1 MDSSLSESAFA
12 TPAALQVRSVAD
24 APRLILSR
32 QVQQQKNVGANS
44 TSQTNGSKHC
54 AAVAAAVAAAL
65 PAVSKRK
72 AKVRSKRII
81 GLTSTAAAASS
92 TAECAWRKFGSDWG
106 VHKFGGA
113 SLNDASLYKTCGDL
127 LISQS
132 KEAGDI
138 PTAAIVSAAGGMT
151 DALVSVMT
159 AAVDDQADAHQKLQA
174 AVDRQKGILLE
185 LVPGKPELT
194 DAVIANFAK
203 DQEGVKAMLMAAAQM
218 RGVPPQMLELVAGLG
233 EVWSAQTLAAYLKST
248 GVPSEWVDARDCL
261 IVPDGSSSLGE
272 KGQAMDTIEPLWDT
286 TTNKLQAWWEQTFD
300 GKEASAPYLVITG
313 FICTTVSGRPSTLK
327 RSGSDYS
334 ATIFAKI
341 LGASAVTFWKNVNG
355 VYTADPRRVKE
366 AFPIANMT
374 FDEAMELAYFG
385 GQVLHPSA
393 MVPCIE
399 KRIPVLVRN
408 VFDPSHP
415 GTRVYGRGDALL
427 KWDDQDDIK
436 DDVQMP
442 VTAITSIEKIS
453 LVTIAGTSFLG
464 THGVAKRMMEAL
476 SSAGVNVILTS
487 QGSSEHSITVAVD
500 AGEGQRALDS
510 ITSAFELEIARNAE
524 TRATKKDGLSIIA
537 VIGEGMKNTTGIS
550 GRFFNALGRA
560 KVNVAAIA
568 QGSSER
574 NISAVVERADLSR
587 ALRAAHA
594 GFTLSSTA
602 VTVGIIGT
610 GMVGTQLIQQL
621 ANFASCPGRN
631 KDMPAMAEV
640 NYLNIE
646 TSAVCDMNKMLLA
659 EKAIPLGAFG
669 TDSYQEGA
677 GGSFFNI
684 ESWGKSLQEKGQKP
698 EDVLKVNAEI
708 SDTDIDAMINF
719 LDNKDVP
726 HKVIIDCTASDE
738 VASKYSSW
746 LRRGLHIISPNKR
759 AGAGPLA
766 RYQAILK
773 EVGMGRGQ
781 WHYESTVGAQLPV
794 ISLVRDILVTGDK
807 VSQISGILSGSLSF
821 IFNTLDREPDM
832 AFSEAVELAQQ
843 RGLTEPDPE
852 QDLSGKDTARKGLI
866 LARELGLKLEFED
879 IQIEP
884 LLTGGSW
891 ADEATRAEVD
901 KAIKSKMEAANA
913 EGKRLFYV
921 CEVDVEAGRV
931 FVGLRGFSRES
942 PPFALKDAEV
952 VLQVTSERFKQPTPL
967 VVRGPGAGAEVTASG
982 VFASLLRL
990 LKTLS

>member
-1 MDSSLSESAFA
+1 M
-12 TPAALQVRSVAD
+12 AD
-24 APRLILSR
+24 APWLTWSR
-32 QVQQQKNVGANS
+32 QIHQEKNSSASSSSQANS
-44 TSQTNGSKHC
+44 SKHC
-54 AAVAAAVAAAL
+54 AAVAAAVVAAL
-65 PAVSKRK
+65 PVASKRK
-72 AKVRSKRII
+72 AKVRGKRIT
-81 GLTSTAAAASS
+81 GLSSTAATASAATS
-92 TAECAWRKFGSDWG
+92 WRKYGSDWG

-132 KEAGDI
+132 KEGGNI
-138 PTAAIVSAAGGMT
+138 PTAAVVSAAGGMT

-159 AAVDDQADAHQKLQA
+159 AAVDDQADAQEKLQA

-194 DAVIANFAK
+194 DPVCANLEK
-203 DQEGVKAMLMAAAQM
+203 DQKGVKAMLMAAAQM

-248 GVPSEWVDARDCL
+248 GVPSEWVDARDVL
-261 IVPDGSSSLGE
+261 IVPDGSGSGLGE
-272 KGQAMDTIEPLWDT
+272 KGQAMDTIEPIWDT
-286 TTNKLQAWWEQTFD
+286 TTNKLQAWWEDAF
-300 GKEASAPYLVITG
+300 GKKDESAPYLVITG
-313 FICTTVSGRPSTLK
+313 FICSTTSGRPSTLK

-341 LGASAVTFWKNVNG
+341 LGASSVTFWKNVNG

-408 VFDPSHP
+408 VFNPSHP

-427 KWDDQDDIK
+427 KWDDQDDFIH
-436 DDVQMP
+436 DEQMP
-442 VTAITSIEKIS
+442 VTAITSIEKVS

-476 SSAGVNVILTS
+476 SSSGVNVILTS

-500 AGEGQRALDS
+500 AGDGELALECIS
-510 ITSAFELEIARNAE
+510 SAFELEIARNAE

-574 NISAVVERADLSR
+574 NISAVVDRKDLSR
-587 ALRAAHA
+587 ALIASHA

-602 VTVGIIGT
+602 VEVCIIGT
-610 GMVGTQLIQQL
+610 GMVGTQLMEQL
-621 ANFASCPGRN
+621 ANFSAGPGRN

-646 TSAVCDMNKMLLA
+646 TAAVCDENKMLLA
-659 EKAIPLGAFG
+659 QKGIPLSSIG
-669 TDSYQEGA
+669 TDAYQQGHA
-677 GGSFFNI
+677 GSVFDI
-684 ESWGKSLQEKGQKP
+684 DSWGKSLQQSGQKL
-698 EDVLKVNAEI
+698 EDVLSGDTEMR
-708 SDTDIDAMINF
+708 DTDVDAMVDF
-719 LDNKDVP
+719 LDAKDAP
-726 HKVIIDCTASDE
+726 TKVVIDCTASDE
-738 VASKYSSW
+738 VASKYASW
-746 LRRGLHIISPNKR
+746 LRRGLHIVTPNKR
-759 AGAGPLA
+759 AGAGPLS
-766 RYQAILK
+766 RYDEILK

-781 WHYESTVGAQLPV
+781 YHYESTCGAQLPI
-794 ISLVRDILVTGDK
+794 ISLVRDILVTGDRVNK
-807 VSQISGILSGSLSF
+807 ISGILSGSLSF
-821 IFNTLDREPDM
+821 IFNTLDKQPDM
-832 AFSEAVELAQQ
+832 AFSEAVELACQ

-866 LARELGLKLEFED
+866 LARELGLKLDFED
-879 IQIEP
+879 IQLEP
-884 LLTGGSW
+884 MLAGGSW
-891 ADEATRAEVD
+891 ADEATRAQVD
-901 KAIKSKMEAANA
+901 EAIASKMKAAAA

-921 CEVDVEAGRV
+921 CEVDVEAKTV
-931 FVGLRGFSRES
+931 FVGLQGFSKEN

-952 VLQVTSERFKQPTPL
+952 VLQIMSERFRHPTPL

-990 LKTLS
+990 LKK